1 MSVCNIYVVSA
12 LYLILIP
19 FLFRYCAISIFE
31 SLQEDYCKEGQDFF
45 SQFDLIAGTSVGGIY
60 SYFISLYNGKGCNTQ
75 GVVLH
80 GRDMM
85 DHVTENS
92 LRKLSPINLLC
103 CDDMI
108 QEGTQVKDVLKEFYD
123 IPLLQPHCIPTMT
136 LISAIKDGDEYSAE
150 EEWIGDID
158 KRDLE
163 PLIARTYEYPTQ
175 PESLRK
181 IKPLAYSTSG
191 MKMYEAMAA
200 TGAAPLL
207 VDRVRAEVDG
217 KMRSMADGGIFQNCP
232 LSLAIAEAHRLYPGR
247 PIGVIVNVGYND
259 YEDRFIQQT
268 VETTRLLHH
277 NLHFHR
283 IAPNEIMKDFSALET
298 DPHNIAR
305 MEAKVK
311 DWLVNNP
318 HVRNMTNA
326 TLARLFQSAPRSFG
340 SNARKVDA
348 AEVRQSLMKQSV
360 RYADRCKIRSSA
372 QERVDWYS
380 KLSNWAGQSIT
391 GLKFRASSV
400 LTKEKDEMD
409 GQSLETNPQSNSY
422 KRYDSNLS
430 EDTFY
435 SRTQQFLE
443 KYSES
448 FGC

>member
-1 MSVCNIYVVSA
+1 M
-12 LYLILIP
+12 ILIP
-19 FLFRYCAISIFE
+19 SLFRYCAISIFE
-31 SLQEDYCKEGQDFF
+31 ALQKHYCKEGQDFF
-45 SQFDLIAGTSVGGIY
+45 SQFDLVAGTSVGGIY
-60 SYFISLYNGKGCNTQ
+60 SYFISLYNGKGYNTQ

-92 LRKLSPINLLC
+92 LRKLSPMNLLC

-108 QEGTQVKDVLKEFYD
+108 QEGTQIKDVLKEFYD
-123 IPLLQPHCIPTMT
+123 IPLLQPNCIPTMT

-150 EEWIGDID
+150 EERIGDID

-163 PLIARTYEYPTQ
+163 PLIARTYEYPPQ

-181 IKPLAYSTSG
+181 IKPLAYSTSN

-200 TGAAPLL
+200 TGAASLL
-207 VDRVRAEVDG
+207 VDRVRAKVDG

-259 YEDRFIQQT
+259 YEEKFIQQT
-268 VETTRLLHH
+268 IETTRLLHH
-277 NLHFHR
+277 KLHFYR

-298 DPHNIAR
+298 NPHNIAR

-311 DWLVNNP
+311 NWLVNTP

-340 SNARKVDA
+340 INARKVDA
-348 AEVRQSLMKQSV
+348 AEVRQSLMRQSV
-360 RYADRCKIRSSA
+360 RYAERCEIRSSA
-372 QERVDWYS
+372 ERRVDWYS
-380 KLSNWAGQSIT
+380 KLSNWASQSIT
-391 GLKFRASSV
+391 RLKFSASS
-400 LTKEKDEMD
+400 LLRKDKDGMD
-409 GQSLETNPQSNSY
+409 GQSLENY
-422 KRYDSNLS
+422 KGHDSNLS

-435 SRTQQFLE
+435 SRTTQFWE

-448 FGC
+448 FNC

>member
-1 MSVCNIYVVSA
+1 
-12 LYLILIP
+12 
-19 FLFRYCAISIFE
+19 
-31 SLQEDYCKEGQDFF
+31 
-45 SQFDLIAGTSVGGIY
+45 
-60 SYFISLYNGKGCNTQ
+60 
-75 GVVLH
+75 
-80 GRDMM
+80 
-85 DHVTENS
+85 
-92 LRKLSPINLLC
+92 
-103 CDDMI
+103 
-108 QEGTQVKDVLKEFYD
+108 
-123 IPLLQPHCIPTMT
+123 
-136 LISAIKDGDEYSAE
+136 
-150 EEWIGDID
+150 
-158 KRDLE
+158 
-163 PLIARTYEYPTQ
+163 
-175 PESLRK
+175 
-181 IKPLAYSTSG
+181 
-191 MKMYEAMAA
+191 
-200 TGAAPLL
+200 
-207 VDRVRAEVDG
+207 
-217 KMRSMADGGIFQNCP
+217 MADGGIFQNCP

-305 MEAKVK
+305 MEAEVK

-348 AEVRQSLMKQSV
+348 AEVRQSLMRQSV
-360 RYADRCKIRSSA
+360 RYANRCKIRSSA

-380 KLSNWAGQSIT
+380 KLSNWTGQSIT

-409 GQSLETNPQSNSY
+409 DQSLETNPQSNSY

-435 SRTQQFLE
+435 SRTKQFWE